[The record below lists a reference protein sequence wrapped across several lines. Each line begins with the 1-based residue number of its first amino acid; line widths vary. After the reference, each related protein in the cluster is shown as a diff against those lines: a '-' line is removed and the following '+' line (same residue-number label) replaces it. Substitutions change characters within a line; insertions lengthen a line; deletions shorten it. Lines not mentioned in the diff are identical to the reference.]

1 MNKAA
6 YNLRRADV
14 MTRRKVREAL
24 RVWWLF
30 NVRLAAMASRLAAA
44 LPRDRSTQDAA
55 LYACSLV
62 ACLVINNLA

>member
-1 MNKAA
+1 MSLA

-14 MTRRKVREAL
+14 MTRRKVRETM

-30 NVRLAAMASRLAAA
+30 NVRLAALASRLAAT
-44 LPRDRSTQDAA
+44 LPRSRGTQDAA

-62 ACLVINNLA
+62 ACLVISNLT

>member
-1 MNKAA
+1 MNALT

-14 MTRRKVREAL
+14 MARRKVREAL

-30 NVRLAAMASRLAAA
+30 NVRFAAMATRLAAT
-44 LPRDRSTQDAA
+44 LPRNRGTQDAA

-62 ACLVINNLA
+62 ACLVISQLT

>member
-1 MNKAA
+1 MSLA

-14 MTRRKVREAL
+14 MTRRKVRETM

-30 NVRLAAMASRLAAA
+30 NVRLAALASRLAAA
-44 LPRDRSTQDAA
+44 LPRSRGTQDAA

-62 ACLVINNLA
+62 ACLVISNLT

>member
-24 RVWWLF
+24 RVWWLL
-30 NVRLAAMASRLAAA
+30 NIRLAAFVTRVAATLPHSRG
-44 LPRDRSTQDAA
+44 TQDAA

-62 ACLVINNLA
+62 ACLVINNLT

>member
-1 MNKAA
+1 MNAPL

-24 RVWWLF
+24 RVWWLL
-30 NVRLAAMASRLAAA
+30 NVRLAAFVTRMAAT
-44 LPRDRSTQDAA
+44 LPRRRGAQDAA

-62 ACLVINNLA
+62 ACLVISNLT